1 MEAHTFTIPPFFITT
16 SHHYIIAR
24 KGCNIL
30 VANRRANTP
39 AFENILERYST
50 DFVSKDVS

>member
-30 VANRRANTP
+30 VANRRANTI